1 MIESLVYILAAGHL
15 GHLGKVVFMIVLLIC
30 SAFFSGSETA
40 FFNLPRR
47 QVRHFSKSTV
57 RLERLTALIL
67 DDSNRFLAALLFGNM
82 TVNVLFFAMSS
93 LLTLQVTQSSGPTY
107 GTITGAV
114 CFAAILLCGEMLPKS
129 LAYSNSKRF
138 CLVASP
144 ICYVLIRVL
153 SPFLKVM
160 DVIMIQPVVRLFV
173 HSQKTTPVSVN
184 QLRTLLDLSRRQGLI
199 SNDENQLMDE
209 ILKFSVLKARHV
221 MQPRVEMPACSV
233 EASVEE
239 LKQEMIRRKID
250 KIPVYT
256 KSIDSIVGVVHLRDV
271 LLNPDRPVASM
282 MRTVHFVPEQKSVE
296 SLIEFFKK
304 MQTDI
309 AVVVDE
315 YGGIAGWTER
325 EDIIEHLLG
334 TTEEIQNREPIEQI
348 GPMKY
353 RLMAGLSIH
362 DWGQAFGIDIEQ
374 QRLTTLAGFV
384 IALLGKIPKPD
395 DSVTY
400 KNMTFTVETVENNRI
415 QTVIL
420 SLDPIADNKKETS
433 NTDII

>member
-1 MIESLVYILAAGHL
+1 MESLVFILAAGQFSHL
-15 GHLGKVVFMIVLLIC
+15 WKIGFMVVLLVC

-57 RLERLTALIL
+57 RMERLIARIL
-67 DDSNRFLAALLFGNM
+67 DDSNQFLAALLFGNM
-82 TVNVLFFAMSS
+82 TVNVLFYAMSS
-93 LLTLQVTQSSGPTY
+93 LLTLQVTQASGPTS
-107 GTITGAV
+107 GSITAV
-114 CFAAILLCGEMLPKS
+114 ACFLAILLCGEMLPKS

-144 ICYVLIRVL
+144 ICYLLIRVL

-160 DVIMIQPVVRLFV
+160 DIVIIQPAVRLFV
-173 HSQKTTPVSVN
+173 HSQKTKPVSIN
-184 QLRTLLDLSRRQGLI
+184 QLRALLDSSRRQGLI

-209 ILKFSVLKARHV
+209 ILKFSILKTRHV
-221 MQPRVEMPACSV
+221 MLPRVEMPACSIEV
-233 EASVEE
+233 SVEE
-239 LKQEMIRRKID
+239 AKQQMIRRKIN

-256 KSIDSIVGVVHLRDV
+256 QSIDSIVGVVHLRDV
-271 LLNPDRPVASM
+271 LLNPHRTVASL

-296 SLIEFFKK
+296 SLIEFFKQN
-304 MQTDI
+304 QTDI

-325 EDIIEHLLG
+325 DDIIEHLLG
-334 TTEEIQNREPIEQI
+334 TNEDIQNRDPIEQI
-348 GPMKY
+348 GPLKY
-353 RLMAGLSIH
+353 RLMAALSIH

-384 IALLGKIPKPD
+384 IALLGKIPKPND
-395 DSVTY
+395 TVTY
-400 KNMTFTVETVENNRI
+400 KNMTFTVETMENNRI
-415 QTVIL
+415 QSVIL
-420 SLDPIADNKKETS
+420 SLEPIPGKNSETLNADIK
-433 NTDII
+433 